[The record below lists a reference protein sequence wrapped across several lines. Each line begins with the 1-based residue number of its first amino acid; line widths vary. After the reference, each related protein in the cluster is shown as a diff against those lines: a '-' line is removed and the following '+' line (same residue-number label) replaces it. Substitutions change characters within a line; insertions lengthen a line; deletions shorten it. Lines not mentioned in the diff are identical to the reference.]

1 MAIKLK
7 GGIKMSRHQNYNK
20 MHKPVNESV
29 SNTEEVTVE
38 ATTETEDVS
47 ETVNETFDTTGVVIG
62 CLRLNIRSAPN
73 ADAHVICTVPVNER
87 LTIHLNR
94 MTEYWHSVTTSDGT
108 RGFCMK
114 QYVDIEG

>member
-20 MHKPVNESV
+20 MHKPVNEPV

-38 ATTETEDVS
+38 ETTETEDAS
-47 ETVNETFDTTGVVIG
+47 LTFDTTGVVIG

>member
-1 MAIKLK
+1 
-7 GGIKMSRHQNYNK
+7 MSRHQNYNK

-47 ETVNETFDTTGVVIG
+47 ETVNETFDTTGVVVD

-73 ADAHVICTVPVNER
+73 ADAHVICTIPANEQ
-87 LTIHLNR
+87 LTVRTNGS
-94 MTEYWHSVTTSDGT
+94 TENWYSITTADGT
-108 RGFCMK
+108 SGFCMK